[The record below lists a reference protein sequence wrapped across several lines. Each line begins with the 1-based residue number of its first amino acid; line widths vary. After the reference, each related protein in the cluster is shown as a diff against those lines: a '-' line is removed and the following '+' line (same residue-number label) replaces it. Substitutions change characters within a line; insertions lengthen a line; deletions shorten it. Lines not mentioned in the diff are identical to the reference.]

1 MSGGIRLA
9 QEGASSAPETQLVA
23 QRLQKLESI
32 REMGVEPYPY
42 RFEVTHRSGEVRET
56 FQTLEQDG
64 RKVTVAGRLM
74 ARRDHGKSAFAD
86 LLDETGRIQIY
97 VRRDAVGEKAFDLWK
112 LLDIG
117 DFVGVEGSVFR
128 TRTGEMTLKVHAL
141 ELLSKAI
148 RPLPV
153 PKEEVKDGQRVVHDA
168 FSDPELRYRRR
179 YLDLTLNPD
188 VKDVFRK
195 RTATFSAIRN
205 FFDARGFLEADT
217 PVLQPLYGG
226 ASARPFTTHH
236 NALDMK
242 LYLRISNELYLKR
255 LIVGGFEKVYEFSR
269 DFRNEGIDRTHNPEF
284 TMLEAYQAYA
294 DYTDM
299 MELTESL
306 FASVAKSVT
315 GASKVVY
322 QGREIDLGPPWRRMT
337 LLDAIKAYGNFDV
350 ADASVEAL
358 REICRNLELE
368 VDSRA
373 QRGHLM
379 DEIFEAVVQ
388 PHLIQPTF
396 ITDYPVEMSPLA
408 KRHRKHPELTERFE
422 PFICGWEAANAFSE
436 LNDPIDQR
444 KRFEHQASLRES
456 GDEEAQV
463 LDADFLRAMEYGM
476 PPTGGMGF
484 GVDRLVMLLTDA
496 RSIRDVILFPH
507 MRPEEGRSEIDGDA

>member
-1 MSGGIRLA
+1 MA
-9 QEGASSAPETQLVA
+9 QAGASSAPETQLVA

-86 LLDETGRIQIY
+86 LLDEMGRIQIY

-141 ELLSKAI
+141 ELLCKAI

-205 FFDARGFLEADT
+205 FFDARGYLEADT

-315 GASKVVY
+315 GASKVAY

-350 ADASVEAL
+350 ADASVEEL
-358 REICRNLELE
+358 REICRNWN
-368 VDSRA
+368 SRW
-373 QRGHLM
+373 
-379 DEIFEAVVQ
+379 
-388 PHLIQPTF
+388 T
-396 ITDYPVEMSPLA
+396 PV
-408 KRHRKHPELTERFE
+408 
-422 PFICGWEAANAFSE
+422 
-436 LNDPIDQR
+436 
-444 KRFEHQASLRES
+444 
-456 GDEEAQV
+456 
-463 LDADFLRAMEYGM
+463 
-476 PPTGGMGF
+476 
-484 GVDRLVMLLTDA
+484 
-496 RSIRDVILFPH
+496 RSVAI
-507 MRPEEGRSEIDGDA
+507 

>member
-1 MSGGIRLA
+1 MA
-9 QEGASSAPETQLVA
+9 QEGASSAPEAQLVA
-23 QRLQKLESI
+23 QRLQKLDSI

-42 RFEVTHRSGEVRET
+42 RFEVTHRSREVRET
-56 FQTLEQDG
+56 FETLEQGG
-64 RKVTVAGRLM
+64 RDVSVAGRLM

-86 LLDETGRIQIY
+86 LLDETDRIQIY
-97 VRRDAVGEKAFDLWK
+97 VRRDTVGDRKFDLWK

-128 TRTGEMTLKVHAL
+128 TRTGEMTVKAHGL
-141 ELLSKAI
+141 ELLSKAV

-153 PKEEVKDGQRVVHDA
+153 PKEEVKEGRRVVHDA

-195 RTATFSAIRN
+195 RTATFSAIRD

-217 PVLQPLYGG
+217 PVLQPIYGG

-255 LIVGGFEKVYEFSR
+255 LIVGGFERVYEFSR

-294 DYTDM
+294 DYNDM

-306 FASVAKSVT
+306 FASVAESVT
-315 GASKVVY
+315 GATTVVY
-322 QGREIDLGPPWRRMT
+322 QGTEIDLGPPWRRLT
-337 LLDAIKAYGNFDV
+337 LLDAIKAYGNRDV
-350 ADASVEAL
+350 SGASAEEL
-358 REICRNLELE
+358 REICRELE
-368 VDSRA
+368 IDVDSRA
-373 QRGHLM
+373 QRGHLL

-408 KRHRKHPELTERFE
+408 KRHREHPELTERFE

-444 KRFEHQASLRES
+444 KRFEHQAALRES

-507 MRPEEGRSEIDGDA
+507 MRPEEGRSEINGDA

>member
-1 MSGGIRLA
+1 MA
-9 QEGASSAPETQLVA
+9 QAGASSAPEAQLVA
-23 QRLQKLESI
+23 QRLQKLEAI

-42 RFEVTHRSGEVRET
+42 RFDVTHRSGEVRET
-56 FQTLEQDG
+56 FQKLEQDG
-64 RKVTVAGRLM
+64 REVTVAGRLM

-117 DFVGVEGSVFR
+117 DFVGVEGPVFR

-168 FSDPELRYRRR
+168 FTDPELRYRRR

-195 RTATFSAIRN
+195 RTATFTAIRN

-255 LIVGGFEKVYEFSR
+255 LIVGGFERVYEFSR

-299 MELTESL
+299 MALTESL
-306 FASVAKSVT
+306 FVSVAQTVT
-315 GASKVVY
+315 GASTVVY
-322 QGREIDLGPPWRRMT
+322 QGQEIDLSPPWRRMT

-350 ADASVEAL
+350 ADASEEEL
-358 REICRNLELE
+358 RNICRSLELE

-408 KRHRKHPELTERFE
+408 KRHREHAELTERFE

-444 KRFEHQASLRES
+444 KRFAYQASLREK

-476 PPTGGMGF
+476 PPMGGMGF

>member
-1 MSGGIRLA
+1 MA

-23 QRLQKLESI
+23 QRLQKLASI

-42 RFEVTHRSGEVRET
+42 RFEVTHRSGDIREA
-56 FQTLEQDG
+56 FQTLEADG
-64 RKVTVAGRLM
+64 RNVSVAGRLM
-74 ARRDHGKSAFAD
+74 ARRDHGRSAFAD

-97 VRRDAVGEKAFDLWK
+97 VRRDAVGEAAFDLWK

-117 DFVGVEGSVFR
+117 DFVGVEGPVFR
-128 TRTGEMTLKVHAL
+128 TRTGEMTVKAQAF
-141 ELLSKAI
+141 EMLSKAV

-153 PKEEVKDGQRVVHDA
+153 PKEEVIDGEKVVHDA

-179 YLDLTLNPD
+179 YLDLTLNPE

-195 RTATFSAIRN
+195 RTETFSAIRD

-294 DYTDM
+294 DYNDM
-299 MELTESL
+299 MSLTESL
-306 FASVAKSVT
+306 FASVARSVT
-315 GASKVVY
+315 GASTVVY
-322 QGREIDLGPPWRRMT
+322 QGTEIDLSPPWRRLT
-337 LLDAIKAYGNFDV
+337 LLDAIAEYGNVHV

-358 REICRNLELE
+358 REVCRSLGLE
-368 VDSRA
+368 VDNAA

-379 DEIFEAVVQ
+379 DEIFEAVAQ

-408 KRHRKHPELTERFE
+408 KRHRENPELTERFE

-444 KRFEHQASLRES
+444 KRFEHQASLLEG

-476 PPTGGMGF
+476 PPTGGLGF
-484 GVDRLVMLLTDA
+484 GVDRLVMLLTNA

-507 MRPEEGRSEIDGDA
+507 MRPEEGRPETDGDA